1 MKLIDRDKALSFP
14 FANGQYDHEHADT
27 HFILGCEA
35 YREWLEGLPVVE
47 PERKKGK
54 WENYIA
60 DTGVEHWRVIRCSE
74 CGKVAIDRY
83 NYCPH
88 CGARMDEE

>member
-47 PERKKGK
+47 PERKKGT
-54 WENYIA
+54 WEQYEEE
-60 DTGVEHWRVIRCSE
+60 VFKVIFPLYRCTV
-74 CGKVAIDRY
+74 CGAEPLVVKTP
-83 NYCPH
+83 YCPY
-88 CGARMDEE
+88 CGSKMEK